1 MAGGVSAAEIE
12 RFSALAGKWW
22 DKSGPMRPLHQMNP
36 LRTRWIAEHARALL
50 GHGAHRLLDI
60 GCGAGLAAEAL
71 ADLGFEVLGV
81 DASSDGIAAARAH
94 AAKVADKHPAR
105 LLTYRGAVAADLIAE
120 GARFDVVTALEVI
133 EHVPDPAGFVAG
145 LAQLVRPGGLVVV
158 STLNRTL
165 ASLAVAKIG
174 AEYVARVLPRGTHDW
189 RQFLPPEELARMAR
203 GAGLR
208 LVDLSG
214 MAMAPFSGEW
224 RLSRRVRIN
233 YIAAFAR

>member
-1 MAGGVSAAEIE
+1 MSINNMAGGVSAAEIE

-94 AAKVADKHPAR
+94 A
-105 LLTYRGAVAADLIAE
+105 AVAADLIAE